1 VLLKAWRWAAKR
13 VGQTTAEEMVARL
26 EYQEGR
32 RQRKSAAAA
41 AQRAKTARVAE
52 PEELRHVVRNPAA
65 AAAALGTT
73 ELELAPASK
82 KTGV

>member
-1 VLLKAWRWAAKR
+1 
-13 VGQTTAEEMVARL
+13 
-26 EYQEGR
+26 
-32 RQRKSAAAA
+32 
-41 AQRAKTARVAE
+41 VAE
-52 PEELRHVVRNPAA
+52 PEELRHHVVRNPAA